1 MPSFHSWETPETAV
15 ALHYPFI
22 PVCER
27 SAGPEQVD
35 RMDGMTVALF
45 SGVFGTLALACALA
59 MGVRRSLGHARR
71 VRQEKP
77 DLPGSIWRRRARRDK
92 EGSDMAHIEGHD
104 LPDCYIPGPQSPI
117 LAAMAAVICRKRGTS
132 AAPAPTPPEPPTHAA
147 DATPPEL
154 GAAPDMV
161 ARRATR
167 PQGFGPRK
175 AARSAGH
182 SPDGDAR
189 ARARSAGPLSGY
201 DPEAEVLVL
210 VWDDAVA
217 DAPPRLSVCASED
230 APGWHEV
237 RADGVLVGRVPH
249 AGLTEADLRLVPRS
263 RLPD

>member
-1 MPSFHSWETPETAV
+1 
-15 ALHYPFI
+15 
-22 PVCER
+22 
-27 SAGPEQVD
+27 
-35 RMDGMTVALF
+35 MDGMTVALI
-45 SGVFGTLALACALA
+45 SGAFGTLALACALA
-59 MGVRRSLGHARR
+59 MGVRGSLGRARR

-77 DLPGSIWRRRARRDK
+77 DLPGSFWRRRARHDK

-117 LAAMAAVICRKRGTS
+117 LAAMAAVIRRKRGRS
-132 AAPAPTPPEPPTHAA
+132 AAPEPVEAAEAAPPG
-147 DATPPEL
+147 L
-154 GAAPDMV
+154 GDAPDMV

-175 AARSAGH
+175 PARSAGP
-182 SPDGDAR
+182 SPDGDAK

-217 DAPPRLSVCASED
+217 DAPPRLSVCASKE